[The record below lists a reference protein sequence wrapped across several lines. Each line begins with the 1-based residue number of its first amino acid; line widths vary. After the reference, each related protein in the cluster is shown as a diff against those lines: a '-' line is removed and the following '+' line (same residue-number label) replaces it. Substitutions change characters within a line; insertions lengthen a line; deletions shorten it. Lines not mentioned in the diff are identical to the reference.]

1 MSNLRNL
8 FRAAIETASG
18 RIHNSQDWDA
28 EYYGEPTVMDSL
40 LDRLEAITSERV
52 QDHKDTALACLRAAG
67 GSEDLDELE
76 RQCNEAGPKPSFFVR
91 KQFEK
96 LREQRDAAWR
106 VAQSLQDIL
115 DGRFRPVDEVIKSTG
130 CTEYTFEVE
139 CSDE

>member
-40 LDRLEAITSERV
+40 LDQLEAIARERF
-52 QDHKDTALACLRAAG
+52 QDHKDTTLACLRAAG
-67 GSEDLDELE
+67 GSEDLAELE

-91 KQFEK
+91 KQFEELQK
-96 LREQRDAAWR
+96 QRDSAWR

-115 DGRFRPVDEVIKSTG
+115 SGRTLLLDAVI
-130 CTEYTFEVE
+130 EAYREDLEVE
-139 CSDE
+139 